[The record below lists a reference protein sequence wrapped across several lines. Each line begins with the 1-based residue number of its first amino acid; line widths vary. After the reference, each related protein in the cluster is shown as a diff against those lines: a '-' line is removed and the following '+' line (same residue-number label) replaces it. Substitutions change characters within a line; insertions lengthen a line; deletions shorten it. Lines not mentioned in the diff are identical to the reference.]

1 MVDKKFTVYHIGRRP
16 SSNNGDTI
24 EELEKVGAELVP
36 LPPLDDEDEIIR
48 QTRGADALIVV
59 ESPITRKV
67 LAELS
72 QCKAVLR
79 TGVGFDCIDVD
90 AATEHGIAVINV
102 PDLWTREV
110 ANHAI
115 ALLLACNRRVVSL
128 DSDVRRERW
137 QPVMSE
143 HVGPLHTETVG
154 VVGLGRIGSAFARR
168 MRAFEVELI
177 AFDPYIPDSAF
188 EAVGATSVSFEELLG
203 RSDYVSVHTPL
214 NAETHHLFD
223 ESALRRM
230 RPTAYLIN
238 TSRGPVVDE
247 TALIEAL
254 REGRL
259 KGAGLDV
266 LEQEPPDPDNPLLQM
281 DSVVATPHTAHFS
294 NLSMEVRPRR
304 YGAEI
309 AAVLEGRRPMN
320 LVNPQVLEVLPLR

>member
-1 MVDKKFTVYHIGRRP
+1 MPDKKLTVYYIGHRP
-16 SSNNGDTI
+16 SSNHGDTI
-24 EELEKVGAELVP
+24 EELERVGAELVLLP
-36 LPPLDDEDEIIR
+36 LLDDEDEIIR
-48 QTRGADALIVV
+48 QTPGADALIVL
-59 ESPITRKV
+59 ESPITRKM
-67 LAELS
+67 LAALG

-115 ALLLACNRRVVSL
+115 SLLLACNRRLVGLDRGVREGRWVSAI
-128 DSDVRRERW
+128 SS
-137 QPVMSE
+137 P
-143 HVGPLHTETVG
+143 VGPIHTETVG

-168 MRAFEVELI
+168 IRAFEVELI

-188 EAVGATSVSFEELLG
+188 EAVGATPVSFEELLG

-214 NAETHHLFD
+214 NEETHHLID
-223 ESALRRM
+223 ESALHKMRR
-230 RPTAYLIN
+230 TAYLIN

-247 TALIEAL
+247 AALIKAL
-254 REGRL
+254 REGWL
-259 KGAGLDV
+259 QGAGLDV
-266 LEQEPPDPDNPLLQM
+266 LEKEPADPDNPLLQM
-281 DSVVATPHTAHFS
+281 ANVVVTPHAAHYS
-294 NLSMEVRPRR
+294 DQSLQVRPRR

-309 AAVLEGRRPMN
+309 AAVLDNRKPMN